1 MKKIIASILLFA
13 VVGAGVFA
21 AVHRNVSTIPKDA
34 SKLQVVASFYTLY
47 DMAQNVGGQ
56 YVQVSNMTPAG
67 SEPHDYEPSP
77 QALVQAQSAKVFVYN
92 GGTLEPWASKF
103 LGDYKHVAVKASNG
117 IQLHAISDEMNATLP
132 AQDPHFWLDPVLA
145 QQIVYN
151 IRDGL
156 ATADPAHKDM
166 YTHNADLY
174 VSKLKQLDN
183 DYKAGLVSCQL
194 HTIITSHEAFGYLAQ
209 RYNFTAVPI
218 AGMSPDTEPSAA
230 KLAEISNLVEA
241 QNLHYI
247 FFESLVSPRLADTI
261 AAETGAKTVV
271 FDPLEGLTTD
281 AQNQGKNYITVQYE
295 NLQNLRTALACN

>member
-1 MKKIIASILLFA
+1 MKKIVASIMLL
-13 VVGAGVFA
+13 VIVGAGAYA
-21 AVHRNVSTIPKDA
+21 AVHRNVSTISKDA

-47 DMAQNVGGQ
+47 DIAQNVGGQ

-117 IQLHAISDEMNATLP
+117 IQLHAVSNATDATMP

-156 ATADPAHKDM
+156 TTADPAHKDV
-166 YTHNADLY
+166 YAHNADLY
-174 VSKLKQLDN
+174 VARLKQLDA
-183 DYKAGLVSCQL
+183 DYKTGLASCQT
-194 HTIITSHEAFGYLAQ
+194 HTIVTSHEAFGYLAQ
-209 RYNFTAVPI
+209 RYGLTAVAI
-218 AGMSPDTEPSAA
+218 AGVSPDTEPSAA
-230 KLAEISNLVEA
+230 KLAEISKLVKA
-241 QNLHYI
+241 QDLHYI

-271 FDPLEGLTTD
+271 FDPLEGLTTSD
-281 AQNQGKNYITVQYE
+281 QNQGKNYITVQHE